1 MDFNIIKDDD
11 LSGNKAKIY
20 SIRDKGK
27 AQTYLEQFV
36 CDNLDK
42 YPQEVGNILQKLHTM
57 GHETGCEHNLFKHYE
72 GKGGDGVVCIKDD
85 SGRFRLYC
93 MYFGEGLVVCGSG
106 GRKGLSIRAYQED
119 EVLDQAAQNMK
130 DVAAVI
136 NRLLQKGYM
145 EIEKDGT
152 IINYLEEYYD

>member
-1 MDFNIIKDDD
+1 
-11 LSGNKAKIY
+11 
-20 SIRDKGK
+20 
-27 AQTYLEQFV
+27 
-36 CDNLDK
+36 
-42 YPQEVGNILQKLHTM
+42 
-57 GHETGCEHNLFKHYE
+57 
-72 GKGGDGVVCIKDD
+72 
-85 SGRFRLYC
+85 

-106 GRKGLSIRAYQED
+106 GWKDLSIRAYQED

-152 IINYLEEYYD
+152 IINYLEEDYD